1 MIKREPIAIVGLTA
15 LFPGSID
22 TAGFWNDILNARD
35 LLTEVPSHYWLVDD
49 YYDPD
54 PAAPD
59 KTYGRRGAFL
69 SPVEFDTLEFGLPPA
84 ALPAIDSSQLLA
96 LIGAKRVLADAAN
109 GRAEHVPKDRISVFL
124 GAAATTSAAM
134 NMAARLQRPAWIKGM
149 RESGIPESQV
159 QEACDRIA
167 ACFTPLQENTFPGIL
182 SNVIAGR
189 VANRFDLRGSNFTT
203 DAACASSLAAISVAI
218 NDLYLGNSDM
228 VLTGGVDTLND
239 IQMFTCFSKTPALS
253 PTEDCRPF
261 SSRSDGTM
269 LGEGLA
275 MFALR
280 RMADAERD
288 GDTIYASIRGLG
300 SSSDGLAKSVYAPR
314 PAGQAMALRR
324 AYDAA
329 GYGPETVELVEA
341 HGTATAAGDLAE
353 FEALRE
359 VFGAGGAVAR
369 QWCAL
374 GSVKSQIGHTKGA
387 AGAAGLFKAAMAL
400 HHKTLPPTIKVDR
413 PNPAMAMEESPFY
426 LNTEAR
432 PWIRCNHGP
441 RRASVSSFGFGGT
454 NFHLALEEYS
464 GSGGRPPR
472 LTESPVELAVISA
485 PHADGAARE
494 CRRLAAKLEAV
505 NGEDAWRRAARE
517 SQRDF
522 DPSGAVRLAVV
533 ASSRADFEKKLA
545 RVTAAL
551 KKCPEESIRDSEGV
565 YYEPRHSGG
574 PVAFLFSG
582 QGSQYLGMGGG
593 LAMVFDCAREVWD
606 FAEGVFSE
614 DGFSPRDAVFPRP
627 VFNDSDRQRQQE
639 FLTRTDIAQPALA
652 AASLA
657 QLALL
662 HALGIKPA
670 FAAGHS
676 FGELVALHE
685 AGCFSAGDLLRIA
698 RKRGELM
705 AADGRTGTMTA
716 VSYPIDDLRDFLN
729 QPGPD
734 GIVIANR
741 NSPRQSV
748 LSGNIASIEAVEER
762 LAAAAISFRRLPVG
776 GAFHSPLMVG
786 AVEPFSRFLEN
797 IAFESPS
804 LPVFSNTD
812 AARYPR
818 DPVLIRERIAQ
829 NLTSPVRFADEIEA
843 LHGAGARVF
852 VEVGAGSVLRQLTAQ
867 CLRERPHAAIALSQR
882 GEDDVSSLW
891 QAVGQL
897 SAAGVKVRFEEIWSA
912 FHAVSSQPR
921 SAPSSSTV
929 LIDGAGYN
937 RPYPPKGG
945 SAALPRPN
953 PEPAPAVAASTPV
966 TALPVPERQPTQALA
981 APSSAAFELVQAQI
995 GEAQKT
1001 SQAAILESLS
1011 ITLKSLEAVAREL
1024 SGGAAPEEIRPH
1036 TAPGLQ
1042 TSQIAGGASV
1052 PPMAPS
1058 LEPVQ
1063 SAPEPNP
1070 AALDPAALL
1079 MRIVAEKTGYP
1090 QDVLTLDVE
1099 LEAGL
1104 GIDSIKRVEI
1114 FSAIQQQ
1121 LPGLPEITPSAIG
1134 QLKSLRDI
1142 LAFIGETSAPAA
1154 KPESAASTFN
1164 LERALLE
1171 IVSGKT
1177 GYPID
1182 ILNLDV
1188 ELEAGLG
1195 IDSIKRVEIFSA
1207 IQQRVAAVPEFK
1219 APEFK
1224 AEDAGRLRTLRDIL
1238 AFVGAAPVAATLK
1251 RREVHLTQS
1260 RECGLPLSGLFSCGG
1275 IAIIDGGSALAGA
1288 VLDRLERLNI
1298 SAQSYAGIPE
1308 GCRAAIY
1315 LGGLGPFASTQE
1327 ALRVNHEA
1335 FEIAR
1340 ALARGSEPP
1349 ALFVT
1354 VRDSAGVHG
1363 GWAAGIAGIAKT
1375 VACEWPRS
1383 AVKAMDL
1390 ERGIRTP
1397 AETADVIVA
1406 ELLWGGS
1413 DMEVTLRANGARLV
1427 PVLRP
1432 SEIGGGIERIGPD
1445 SVIVASGGGRGITA
1459 ACLIDLAR
1467 AARPRIA
1474 LLGRTTLEDEPAD
1487 CREAQDEAALKHVI
1501 SRRPGHSGS
1510 LKEISRDAASILA
1523 AREIRS
1529 TLRALEQAGSPC
1541 AYFAADIR
1549 DAAGIGRAVASVRDR
1564 FGPVT
1569 AIVHG
1574 AGVIAD
1580 KKIADKTP
1588 DQFALVFDTKAGGLR
1603 TLLAATQSDPI
1614 DTICLFS
1621 SVAARF
1627 GNPGQ
1632 CDYAAANEVLNGIG
1646 AVEARR
1652 RGTQTLVRSIG
1663 WGPWD
1668 GGMVTAPLAAH
1679 FRSRGVG
1686 LIPIA
1691 SGARAF
1697 VDELRHTTGGCEVL
1711 LAAGDDPSFSPATGK
1726 EPAQRAET
1734 SCEILVGR
1742 ATYPFLDSHRIQQ
1755 HAVVPVVLVNDWFH
1769 RIAESTR
1776 HGMRIARCRDLRV
1789 NRGIPLPAFD
1799 SDGHLLRVVSKAAG
1813 AGEIH
1818 CELRSPGG
1826 TLHYSAVLEL
1836 RSELPECGAADEAG
1850 PESPGVQE
1858 MRSVS
1863 EIYSGTS
1870 DLFHGPDFRVIE
1882 ELLKLDESG
1891 ATGILHTT
1899 RNMRWPSGP
1908 WKTDAAALDGA
1919 LQLIRLW
1926 GVRNLGGPSL
1936 PTRIG
1941 SFVQYGPE
1949 TAATSLRCQIR
1960 ARATGTLG
1968 LVADADLF
1976 FRDGRIFAEMRDIE
1990 MHLTPA
1996 S

>member
-15 LFPGSID
+15 LFPGSTD

-35 LLTEVPSHYWLVDD
+35 LLTDVPSHYWLVDD

-69 SPVEFDTLEFGLPPA
+69 TPIEFDTLEFGLPPT

-96 LIGAKRVLADAAN
+96 LIGAKRVLADAAQ
-109 GRAEHVPKDRISVFL
+109 GRIPHVPKDRIGVFL

-167 ACFTPLQENTFPGIL
+167 QCFTPLQENTFPGIL

-189 VANRFDLRGSNFTT
+189 IANRFDLRGSNFTT
-203 DAACASSLAAISVAI
+203 DAACASSLAAVSVAI

-228 VLTGGVDTLND
+228 VLAGGVDTLND

-261 SSRSDGTM
+261 SSRADGTM

-280 RMADAERD
+280 RLADAERD
-288 GDTIYASIRGLG
+288 GDAIYALIRGLG

-329 GYGPETVELVEA
+329 GYSPETVELVEA

-353 FEALRE
+353 FEALNE
-359 VFGAGGAVAR
+359 VFRGAGGVGQDVGR
-369 QWCAL
+369 HVGHPWCAL

-413 PNPAMAMEESPFY
+413 PNPAMAIDESPFY
-426 LNTEAR
+426 LNTEVR
-432 PWIRCNHGP
+432 PWIRGDRGP

-454 NFHLALEEYS
+454 NFHVALEEYS
-464 GSGGRPPR
+464 GSARKPQR

-485 PHADGAARE
+485 PNAGAATRE
-494 CRRLAAKLEAV
+494 CRSMAAT
-505 NGEDAWRRAARE
+505 GTSWRRAARE
-517 SQRDF
+517 SQRAF
-522 DPSGAVRLAVV
+522 DPLNNVRIAVI
-533 ASSRADFEKKLA
+533 ASSPADFEAKLA
-545 RVTAAL
+545 RVAVAL
-551 KKCPEESIRDSEGV
+551 DKSPEDAIRDSDGI
-565 YYEPRHSGG
+565 YYEPRPTGG

-582 QGSQYLGMGGG
+582 QGSQYPGMGGG
-593 LAMVFDCAREVWD
+593 LAMAFDSAREVWD
-606 FAEGVFSE
+606 FAEDLFSE

-627 VFNDSDRQRQQE
+627 VFSDSDRQRQQE

-652 AASLA
+652 TASLA

-662 HALGIKPA
+662 HTLGIQPD

-676 FGELVALHE
+676 FGELVALHA

-705 AADGRTGTMTA
+705 AADGRIGTMTA
-716 VSYPIDDLRDFLN
+716 VSHPIDDLRKFLN
-729 QPGPD
+729 HPGPN
-734 GIVIANR
+734 GIVIANH
-741 NSPRQSV
+741 NAPRQSV
-748 LSGNIASIEAVEER
+748 LSGQLASIEAVEER
-762 LAAAAISFRRLPVG
+762 LAAGSISFRRLPVG
-776 GAFHSPLMVG
+776 GAFHSPLMAG
-786 AVEPFSRFLEN
+786 AVEPFSHFLAN
-797 IAFESPS
+797 VAFDSPS
-804 LPVFSNTD
+804 LPVFSNAD
-812 AARYPR
+812 AVEYPR
-818 DPVLIRERIAQ
+818 DPVVIRERIAA
-829 NLTSPVRFADEIEA
+829 NLTRPVRFADEIDA
-843 LHGAGARVF
+843 LHSAGARVF
-852 VEVGAGSVLRQLTAQ
+852 VEVGAGSALRQLTAQ
-867 CLRERPHAAIALSQR
+867 CLRKKPHAAIALSQK
-882 GEDDVSSLW
+882 GQHDVTSLW
-891 QAVGQL
+891 HAVGQL
-897 SAAGVKVRFEEIWSA
+897 AAAGVNVQFEKIWPA
-912 FHAVSSQPR
+912 FHPVPAE
-921 SAPSSSTV
+921 APAARSSSTV

-953 PEPAPAVAASTPV
+953 PEPAPAVATP
-966 TALPVPERQPTQALA
+966 TPAALPPA
-981 APSSAAFELVQAQI
+981 APAPAAHPASAFELIQAQI
-995 GEAQKT
+995 ADAQKA
-1001 SQAAILESLS
+1001 SQAAIIESLS

-1024 SGGAAPEEIRPH
+1024 SGGVAAAPP
-1036 TAPGLQ
+1036 
-1042 TSQIAGGASV
+1042 
-1052 PPMAPS
+1052 APS
-1058 LEPVQ
+1058 PSIEPPWFAPAPKLT
-1063 SAPEPNP
+1063 APEPQP
-1070 AALDPAALL
+1070 AVSESKAAAPDAAAVLL
-1079 MRIVAEKTGYP
+1079 QVVAEKTGYP

-1121 LPGLPEITPSAIG
+1121 LPGLPEITPAAIG

-1142 LAFIGETSAPAA
+1142 LAFLGAPSAPAA
-1154 KPESAASTFN
+1154 KKEPAASALN

-1171 IVSGKT
+1171 IVADKT

-1182 ILNLDV
+1182 ILTLDV

-1207 IQQRVAAVPEFK
+1207 IQQRVTAMPEFK
-1219 APEFK
+1219 P
-1224 AEDAGRLRTLRDIL
+1224 EDAARLRTLRDIL
-1238 AFVGAAPVAATLK
+1238 AFMSATPVAAAALN
-1251 RREVHLTQS
+1251 RREVHLVPSQA
-1260 RECGLPLSGLFSCGG
+1260 CGLPLAALFTCGA
-1275 IAIIDGGSALAGA
+1275 IAIVDGGSALAEA
-1288 VLDRLERLNI
+1288 VLSRLEKWNI
-1298 SAQSYAGIPE
+1298 GAQSAAGVPE
-1308 GCRAAIY
+1308 SCRAAIY
-1315 LGGLGPFASTQE
+1315 LGGLRAFASPQA
-1327 ALRVNHEA
+1327 ALSVNHEA

-1340 ALARGSEPP
+1340 ALARGAEPP
-1349 ALFVT
+1349 ALLVT
-1354 VRDSAGVHG
+1354 VLDSAGEHG

-1375 VACEWPRS
+1375 FAREWPCA
-1383 AVKAMDL
+1383 AVKAIDL
-1390 ERGIRTP
+1390 ERGVRTP
-1397 AETADVIVA
+1397 AEIADAIVT
-1406 ELLWGGS
+1406 ELLSGGS
-1413 DMEVTLRANGARLV
+1413 DMEVTLRADRSISHASRLV

-1432 SEIGGGIERIGPD
+1432 AELSDGAERIGPH
-1445 SVIVASGGGRGITA
+1445 SVVVASGGGRGVTA

-1467 AARPRIA
+1467 AAHPRIA
-1474 LLGRTTLEDEPAD
+1474 LLGRTALEDEPAD
-1487 CREAQDEAALKHVI
+1487 CRDAKDEAALKRVI
-1501 SRRPGHSGS
+1501 SHRRSHPGD
-1510 LKEISRDAASILA
+1510 LKEISREAASILA

-1529 TLRALEQAGSPC
+1529 TLQALEQAGSPC

-1549 DAAGIGRAVASVRDR
+1549 DAASTGRAIASVRER

-1588 DQFALVFDTKAGGLR
+1588 DQFAQVFDTKAAGLNA
-1603 TLLAATQSDPI
+1603 LLAATQSDPI

-1632 CDYAAANEVLNGIG
+1632 CDYAAANEVLNRIG

-1652 RGTQTLVRSIG
+1652 RGAECLVRSIG

-1686 LIPIA
+1686 LIPLA
-1691 SGARAF
+1691 SGASAF
-1697 VDELRHTTGGCEVL
+1697 VRELRHTIGGAEVL
-1711 LAAGDDPSFSPATGK
+1711 IAAGDDPFFDTAQPTEAAT
-1726 EPAQRAET
+1726 
-1734 SCEILVGR
+1734 EILVSR
-1742 ATYPFLDSHRIQQ
+1742 ATYPLLDSHRIRQ
-1755 HAVVPVVLVNDWFH
+1755 HAVVPVVLVNEWFH
-1769 RIAESTR
+1769 RFAESQR
-1776 HGMRIARCRDLRV
+1776 PGIRVANCRDLRV
-1789 NRGIPLPAFD
+1789 TRGIPLPAFD
-1799 SDGHLLRVVSKAAG
+1799 SEGHRLRLVSKAAG
-1813 AGEIH
+1813 AGEIQ
-1818 CELRSPGG
+1818 CELRSPDG
-1826 TLHYSAVLEL
+1826 TLHYSALLDLQPEL
-1836 RSELPECGAADEAG
+1836 QPELQARGAEDETV
-1850 PESPGVQE
+1850 PHSPGVAE
-1858 MRSVS
+1858 V
-1863 EIYSGTS
+1863 YNGNG
-1870 DLFHGPDFRVIE
+1870 DLFHGPDFQVIQQ
-1882 ELLKLDESG
+1882 LLSIDESG
-1891 ATGILHTT
+1891 AAGILRTT

-1919 LQLIRLW
+1919 LQLVRLW

-1941 SFVQYGPE
+1941 SFVRHGHE
-1949 TAATSLRCQIR
+1949 TAASPLRCEVQ

-1968 LVADADLF
+1968 IVADARLLF
-1976 FRDGRIFAEMRDIE
+1976 SDGRIFAEMRDVE
-1990 MHLTPA
+1990 MHLTA
-1996 S
+1996 GS

>member
-35 LLTEVPSHYWLVDD
+35 LLTDVPSHYWLVDD

-69 SPVEFDTLEFGLPPA
+69 SPIEFDTLEFGLPPT

-96 LIGAKRVLADAAN
+96 LIGAKRVLADAAQ
-109 GRAEHVPKDRISVFL
+109 GRVPHVPKDRIGVFL

-159 QEACDRIA
+159 QDACDRIA

-182 SNVIAGR
+182 SNVISGR
-189 VANRFDLRGSNFTT
+189 IANRFDLRGSNFTT
-203 DAACASSLAAISVAI
+203 DAACASSLAAVSVAI

-228 VLTGGVDTLND
+228 VLAGGVDTLND

-261 SSRSDGTM
+261 SSRADGTM

-275 MFALR
+275 IFALR
-280 RMADAERD
+280 RLADAERD
-288 GDTIYASIRGLG
+288 GDAIYALIRGLG

-314 PAGQAMALRR
+314 PAGQAIALRR

-329 GYGPETVELVEA
+329 GYSPETVELVEA

-353 FEALRE
+353 FEALNE
-359 VFGAGGAVAR
+359 VFRASGAAGTHVGQ

-413 PNPAMAMEESPFY
+413 PNPAMAIEASPFY

-432 PWIRCNHGP
+432 PWIRGDRDP

-454 NFHLALEEYS
+454 NFHVALEEYR
-464 GSGGRPPR
+464 GYGAKPQR
-472 LTESPVELAVISA
+472 LTESPAELAVISA
-485 PHADGAARE
+485 ANAGAAARE
-494 CRRLAAKLEAV
+494 CQRMAAT
-505 NGEDAWRRAARE
+505 GTSSWRRAARE
-517 SQRDF
+517 SQRTF
-522 DPSGAVRLAVV
+522 DPSSAVRLAIV
-533 ASSRADFEKKLA
+533 ASSPADFEAKLA
-545 RVTAAL
+545 RVIAAIE
-551 KKCPEESIRDSEGV
+551 KSPEEAIRDSDGV
-565 YYEPRHSGG
+565 YYEPRPAGG

-593 LAMVFDCAREVWD
+593 FSMAFDCAREAWD
-606 FAEGVFSE
+606 FAEQAFSE
-614 DGFSPRDAVFPRP
+614 DAFSPRDAVFPRP
-627 VFNDSDRQRQQE
+627 VFSDSERQRQQE

-652 AASLA
+652 TASLA

-662 HALGIKPA
+662 HMLGIEA
-670 FAAGHS
+670 DFAAGHS
-676 FGELVALHE
+676 FGELVALHA
-685 AGCFSAGDLLRIA
+685 AGCFSARDLLRIA
-698 RKRGELM
+698 RNRGELM
-705 AADGRTGTMTA
+705 AADGRVGTMTA
-716 VSYPIDDLRDFLN
+716 VSHPIDDLRKFLN
-729 QPGPD
+729 HPGPN
-734 GIVIANR
+734 GIVIANH

-748 LSGNIASIEAVEER
+748 LSGQLASIEAVEER
-762 LAAAAISFRRLPVG
+762 LAAASISFRRLPVG
-776 GAFHSPLMVG
+776 GAFHSPLMAS
-786 AVEPFSRFLEN
+786 AVEPFAQFLAN
-797 IAFESPS
+797 FAFDSPS
-804 LPVFSNTD
+804 LPVFSNAD
-812 AARYPR
+812 AAAYPR
-818 DPVLIRERIAQ
+818 DPVLIRERIAA
-829 NLTSPVRFADEIEA
+829 NLTKPVRFADEIEA
-843 LHGAGARVF
+843 LHSAGARVF
-852 VEVGAGSVLRQLTAQ
+852 VEVGAGSALRQLTAQ
-867 CLRERPHAAIALSQR
+867 CLREKPHAAIALSQKGR
-882 GEDDVSSLW
+882 DDVSSLW
-891 QAVGQL
+891 HAVGQL
-897 SAAGVKVRFEEIWSA
+897 AAAGVNVRFDAICSA
-912 FHAVSSQPR
+912 FHPVSEAAPTPR
-921 SAPSSSTV
+921 SSSTV

-945 SAALPRPN
+945 SAALPKPN
-953 PEPAPAVAASTPV
+953 PEPAPAG
-966 TALPVPERQPTQALA
+966 A
-981 APSSAAFELVQAQI
+981 APASAQPPGAHSASAFELIQAQI
-995 GEAQKT
+995 ADAQKA

-1011 ITLKSLEAVAREL
+1011 ITLKSLEAVAREF
-1024 SGGAAPEEIRPH
+1024 SGGAAAVSP
-1036 TAPGLQ
+1036 
-1042 TSQIAGGASV
+1042 
-1052 PPMAPS
+1052 APS
-1058 LEPVQ
+1058 TSIEPVR
-1063 SAPEPNP
+1063 SAPEPQP
-1070 AALDPAALL
+1070 AAPESRAAAPDPAAVLL
-1079 MRIVAEKTGYP
+1079 QIVAEKTGYP

-1114 FSAIQQQ
+1114 LSAIQQQ
-1121 LPGLPEITPSAIG
+1121 LPGLPEITPTAIG

-1142 LAFIGETSAPAA
+1142 LTFLGATSAPAA
-1154 KPESAASTFN
+1154 KAEPDPSGFN

-1171 IVSGKT
+1171 VVSDKT

-1182 ILNLDV
+1182 ILNLDI

-1207 IQQRVAAVPEFK
+1207 IQQRLAAVHEFS

-1224 AEDAGRLRTLRDIL
+1224 PEDAGRLRTLRDIL
-1238 AFVGAAPVAATLK
+1238 VYMGAAPVAAGTLI
-1251 RREVHLTQS
+1251 RREVQLVQS
-1260 RECGLPLSGLFSCGG
+1260 QACGLPLSALFTCGA
-1275 IAIIDGGSALAGA
+1275 IAIVDGGSALADA
-1288 VLDRLERLNI
+1288 VSNRLQKLNI
-1298 SAQSYAGIPE
+1298 GTRSAAGVPQ

-1315 LGGLGPFASTQE
+1315 LGGFRAFASAQD

-1340 ALARGSEPP
+1340 ALARGAEPP

-1354 VRDSAGVHG
+1354 IQDSAGDHG
-1363 GWAAGIAGIAKT
+1363 AWAAGIVGIAKT
-1375 VACEWPRS
+1375 FAREWPAA
-1383 AVKAMDL
+1383 AVKAIDL
-1390 ERGIRTP
+1390 ERGVQTP
-1397 AETADVIVA
+1397 AEIADAIVA
-1406 ELLWGGS
+1406 ELLSGGS
-1413 DMEVTLRANGARLV
+1413 DMEVTLRADGNLTNASRLV
-1427 PVLRP
+1427 PVLRQAQL
-1432 SEIGGGIERIGPD
+1432 SYGADRIGPH
-1445 SVIVASGGGRGITA
+1445 SVIVASGGGRGVTA
-1459 ACLIDLAR
+1459 ACLVELAR
-1467 AARPRIA
+1467 AAHPRIA
-1474 LLGRTTLEDEPAD
+1474 LLGRTALEDEPAD
-1487 CREAQDEAALKHVI
+1487 CREAKDEAALKRVI
-1501 SRRPGHSGS
+1501 SRRHGRPGE
-1510 LKEISRDAASILA
+1510 LKEISRETASILA

-1529 TLRALEQAGSPC
+1529 TLQALEQAGSPC
-1541 AYFAADIR
+1541 AYLAVDIR
-1549 DAAGIGRAVASVRDR
+1549 DAASVVRAVASVRER

-1588 DQFALVFDTKAGGLR
+1588 DQFALVFDTKAGGLCA
-1603 TLLAATQSDPI
+1603 LLAATPSDPI

-1627 GNPGQ
+1627 GNTGQ
-1632 CDYAAANEVLNGIG
+1632 CDYAAANEVLNRIG
-1646 AVEARR
+1646 AIEARR
-1652 RGTQTLVRSIG
+1652 RGAQCLVRSIG

-1686 LIPIA
+1686 LIPLA

-1697 VDELRHTTGGCEVL
+1697 VHELRHTAGAAEVL
-1711 LAAGDDPSFSPATGK
+1711 IATGD
-1726 EPAQRAET
+1726 EPFSKAAQPTET
-1734 SCEILVGR
+1734 ATEILVNR
-1742 ATYPFLDSHRIQQ
+1742 ATYPFLDSHRIHQ
-1755 HAVVPVVLVNDWFH
+1755 HVVLPVVLVNDWFH
-1769 RIAESTR
+1769 RFAESLR
-1776 HGMRIARCRDLRV
+1776 PGIRVANCRDLRV

-1799 SDGHLLRVVSKAAG
+1799 SEGHLLRVVSKAAG

-1818 CELRSPGG
+1818 CELRSPDG
-1826 TLHYSAVLEL
+1826 TLHYSALLDLQLEL
-1836 RSELPECGAADEAG
+1836 QARGALDEAE
-1850 PESPGVQE
+1850 PESSGVAE
-1858 MRSVS
+1858 MRIAG
-1863 EIYSGTS
+1863 EIYNGSG

-1882 ELLKLDESG
+1882 QLLSINESG
-1891 ATGILHTT
+1891 ATAILYTT

-1926 GVRNLGGPSL
+1926 GIRNLGGPSL

-1941 SFVQYGPE
+1941 SFVRRASE
-1949 TAATSLRCQIR
+1949 TAATPLRCEVQ

-1968 LVADADLF
+1968 IVADARLLF
-1976 FRDGRIFAEMRDIE
+1976 NDGRIFAEMRDIE
-1990 MHLTPA
+1990 MHLTPG

>member
-15 LFPGSID
+15 LFPGSTD

-35 LLTEVPSHYWLVDD
+35 LLTDVPSHYWLVDD

-69 SPVEFDTLEFGLPPA
+69 SPIEFDTLEFGLPPT

-96 LIGAKRVLADAAN
+96 LIGAKRVLADAAQ
-109 GRAEHVPKDRISVFL
+109 GRVPHVPKDRIGVFL

-159 QEACDRIA
+159 QDACKRIA

-189 VANRFDLRGSNFTT
+189 IANRFDLRGSNFTT
-203 DAACASSLAAISVAI
+203 DAACASSLAAVSVAI

-228 VLTGGVDTLND
+228 VLAGGVDTLND

-261 SSRSDGTM
+261 SSRADGTM

-280 RMADAERD
+280 RLADAERD
-288 GDTIYASIRGLG
+288 GDAIYALIRGLG

-314 PAGQAMALRR
+314 PAGQAIALRR

-329 GYGPETVELVEA
+329 GYSPETVELVEA

-353 FEALRE
+353 FEALNE
-359 VFGAGGAVAR
+359 VFRAAGAVGQHVGQ

-413 PNPAMAMEESPFY
+413 PNPAMAIEASPFY

-432 PWIRCNHGP
+432 PWIRGNRGGIRGNP

-454 NFHLALEEYS
+454 NFHVALEEYC
-464 GSGGRPPR
+464 GSGGKPQR
-472 LTESPVELAVISA
+472 LTESPAELVVISSPNA
-485 PHADGAARE
+485 GAAVRE
-494 CRRLAAKLEAV
+494 CRRMAAT
-505 NGEDAWRRAARE
+505 GGSSWRRAARE

-522 DPSGAVRLAVV
+522 HPSSAVRLALV
-533 ASSRADFEKKLA
+533 ASSPADFEAKLA
-545 RVTAAL
+545 GAIVAIEKR
-551 KKCPEESIRDSEGV
+551 PEEAIRDLDGV
-565 YYEPRHSGG
+565 YYEPRPAGG

-593 LAMVFDCAREVWD
+593 LAMAFDCAREVWD
-606 FAEGVFSE
+606 FAEEVFSE

-627 VFNDSDRQRQQE
+627 VFSDSDRQRQQE
-639 FLTRTDIAQPALA
+639 FLTRTDIAQPSLA
-652 AASLA
+652 TASLA

-662 HALGIKPA
+662 HTLGIDPD

-676 FGELVALHE
+676 FGELVALHA

-705 AADGRTGTMTA
+705 AADGRVGTMTA
-716 VSYPIDDLRDFLN
+716 VSHPIDDLRDFLN
-729 QPGPD
+729 QPGPN
-734 GIVIANR
+734 GIVIANH

-748 LSGNIASIEAVEER
+748 LSGQLASIEAVETR
-762 LAAAAISFRRLPVG
+762 LAAASISFRRLPVG
-776 GAFHSPLMVG
+776 GAFHSPLMAS
-786 AVEPFSRFLEN
+786 AVEPFSSFLAN
-797 IAFESPS
+797 FAFDSPS
-804 LPVFSNTD
+804 LPVFSNAD
-812 AARYPR
+812 AAAYPR
-818 DPVLIRERIAQ
+818 DPVLIRERIAA
-829 NLTSPVRFADEIEA
+829 NLTKPVRFADEIEA
-843 LHGAGARVF
+843 LHSAGARVF
-852 VEVGAGSVLRQLTAQ
+852 VEIGAGSALRQLTVQ
-867 CLRERPHAAIALSQR
+867 CLRDKPHAAIALSHNGR
-882 GEDDVSSLW
+882 HDVSSLW
-891 QAVGQL
+891 HAVGQL
-897 SAAGVKVRFEEIWSA
+897 AAAGVKVRFEAICSA
-912 FHAVSSQPR
+912 FHPVSAEAPAVR
-921 SAPSSSTV
+921 SSSTV

-945 SAALPRPN
+945 SAALPGPN
-953 PEPAPAVAASTPV
+953 PEPAPAVT
-966 TALPVPERQPTQALA
+966 LPVA
-981 APSSAAFELVQAQI
+981 APPLAPSPAAQSTSAFELIQAQI
-995 GEAQKT
+995 GDAQKA
-1001 SQAAILESLS
+1001 SQAAIIESLS
-1011 ITLKSLEAVAREL
+1011 ITLKSLEGVAREL
-1024 SGGAAPEEIRPH
+1024 SGGAAF
-1036 TAPGLQ
+1036 
-1042 TSQIAGGASV
+1042 V
-1052 PPMAPS
+1052 PPAPNPS
-1058 LEPVQ
+1058 IEPAP
-1063 SAPEPNP
+1063 SAPEPKLAASVPQPSAPEAKP
-1070 AALDPAALL
+1070 AAPDPAAVLL
-1079 MRIVAEKTGYP
+1079 QIVADKTGYP

-1121 LPGLPEITPSAIG
+1121 LPGLPEITPGAIG
-1134 QLKSLRDI
+1134 QLRTLRDI
-1142 LAFIGETSAPAA
+1142 LAFLGATSAPAA
-1154 KPESAASTFN
+1154 KQEPAASGFN
-1164 LERALLE
+1164 LESALLE
-1171 IVSGKT
+1171 IVAGKT

-1182 ILNLDV
+1182 ILNLDI

-1207 IQQRVAAVPEFK
+1207 IQQRVAAVPQFS

-1224 AEDAGRLRTLRDIL
+1224 PEDAGRLRTLRDIL
-1238 AFVGAAPVAATLK
+1238 VYMGAAPVAAATLN
-1251 RREVHLTQS
+1251 RREVQLVQS
-1260 RECGLPLSGLFSCGG
+1260 RACGLPLSALFTCGA
-1275 IAIIDGGSALAGA
+1275 IAIVDGGSALADA
-1288 VLDRLERLNI
+1288 VVNRLQKLNI
-1298 SAQSYAGIPE
+1298 PTQSAAGVPHD
-1308 GCRAAIY
+1308 CRAAIY
-1315 LGGLGPFASTQE
+1315 LGGLRAFASAQE
-1327 ALRVNHEA
+1327 ALKVNYEA

-1340 ALARGSEPP
+1340 VLARGAEPP

-1354 VRDSAGVHG
+1354 IQDSAGDHG
-1363 GWAAGIAGIAKT
+1363 AWAAGIAGIAKT
-1375 VACEWPRS
+1375 FAREWPRA

-1390 ERGIRTP
+1390 ERGVLTS
-1397 AETADVIVA
+1397 AEIADAIVT
-1406 ELLWGGS
+1406 ELLSGGS
-1413 DMEVTLRANGARLV
+1413 DTEVTLRADRNLANASRLV

-1432 SEIGGGIERIGPD
+1432 AEFSDGTERIGPH
-1445 SVIVASGGGRGITA
+1445 SVIVASGGGRGVTA
-1459 ACLIDLAR
+1459 TCLIDLAR
-1467 AARPRIA
+1467 AVHPRIA
-1474 LLGRTTLEDEPAD
+1474 LLGRTPLEDEPAD
-1487 CREAQDEAALKHVI
+1487 CREAKDEAALKRVI
-1501 SRRPGHSGS
+1501 SRRHGRPGE
-1510 LKEISRDAASILA
+1510 LKEISREAASILA
-1523 AREIRS
+1523 AREIRF
-1529 TLRALEQAGSPC
+1529 TLQALEQAGSPC

-1549 DAAGIGRAVASVRDR
+1549 DAASIGRAVAYVRER

-1588 DQFALVFDTKAGGLR
+1588 DQFALVFDTKAGGLCA
-1603 TLLAATQSDPI
+1603 LLAATQSDPI

-1632 CDYAAANEVLNGIG
+1632 CDYAAANEVLNRIG
-1646 AVEARR
+1646 VVEARR
-1652 RGTQTLVRSIG
+1652 RGAKCLVRSIG

-1686 LIPIA
+1686 LIPPA

-1697 VDELRHTTGGCEVL
+1697 VRELRHPTGGAEVL
-1711 LAAGDDPSFSPATGK
+1711 IAVGGDPLSETAQQAEAAT
-1726 EPAQRAET
+1726 
-1734 SCEILVGR
+1734 EILVSR
-1742 ATYPFLDSHRIQQ
+1742 ATYPFLDSHRIRQ

-1769 RIAESTR
+1769 RFAEALR
-1776 HGMRIARCRDLRV
+1776 PGVRVANCRDLRV

-1799 SDGHLLRVVSKAAG
+1799 SEGHLLRVVSKAVG
-1813 AGEIH
+1813 AGEIQ
-1818 CELRSPGG
+1818 CELRSPDG
-1826 TLHYSAVLEL
+1826 TLHYSALL
-1836 RSELPECGAADEAG
+1836 DLQPEPQVRDAVDEAAS
-1850 PESPGVQE
+1850 ESPRVAE
-1858 MRSVS
+1858 MRTGG
-1863 EIYSGTS
+1863 EIYNGSG
-1870 DLFHGPDFRVIE
+1870 DLFHGPDFQVIDQ
-1882 ELLKLDESG
+1882 LLRLDESG
-1891 ATGILHTT
+1891 AAGILHTT

-1941 SFVQYGPE
+1941 SFVRHASE
-1949 TAATSLRCQIR
+1949 TAASPLRCEVQ

-1968 LVADADLF
+1968 IVADARLLF
-1976 FRDGRIFAEMRDIE
+1976 SDGRIFAEMRDIE
-1990 MHLTPA
+1990 MHLTA
-1996 S
+1996 SS

>member
-15 LFPGSID
+15 LFPGSTD

-35 LLTEVPSHYWLVDD
+35 LLTDVPSHYWLVDD

-69 SPVEFDTLEFGLPPA
+69 SPIEFDTLEFGLPPA

-109 GRAEHVPKDRISVFL
+109 GRIPHVPKDRIGVFL

-159 QEACDRIA
+159 QDACDRIA

-189 VANRFDLRGSNFTT
+189 IANRFDLRGPNFTT
-203 DAACASSLAAISVAI
+203 DAACASSLAAVSVAI

-228 VLTGGVDTLND
+228 VLAGGVDTLND

-261 SSRSDGTM
+261 SSRADGTM

-280 RMADAERD
+280 RLADAERD
-288 GDTIYASIRGLG
+288 GDAIYALIRGLG

-314 PAGQAMALRR
+314 PAGQALALRR

-329 GYGPETVELVEA
+329 GYSPETVELVEA
-341 HGTATAAGDLAE
+341 HGTATAAGDVAE

-359 VFGAGGAVAR
+359 VFGAAGALNQHVR
-369 QWCAL
+369 QRVGQPWCAL

-413 PNPAMAMEESPFY
+413 PNPAMAIEESPFY

-432 PWIRCNHGP
+432 PWIRGDRVP

-454 NFHLALEEYS
+454 NFHVALEEYN
-464 GSGGRPPR
+464 GSGGKPSR
-472 LTESPVELAVISA
+472 LIESPAELAVISA
-485 PHADGAARE
+485 PNASAAARE
-494 CRRLAAKLEAV
+494 CRRMAAAGV
-505 NGEDAWRRAARE
+505 SSWRRAARE

-522 DPSGAVRLAVV
+522 DPSGAVRIAVV
-533 ASSRADFEKKLA
+533 ASSPADLEAKLA
-545 RVTAAL
+545 RVTAVIE
-551 KKCPEESIRDSEGV
+551 KSPEEAIRDSDGV
-565 YYEPRHSGG
+565 CYEPRPAGG

-582 QGSQYLGMGGG
+582 QGSQYPGMGGG
-593 LAMVFDCAREVWD
+593 LAMAFDCAREVWD
-606 FAEGVFSE
+606 FAEELFSE

-627 VFNDSDRQRQQE
+627 VFSDADRQRQQE

-652 AASLA
+652 TASLA

-662 HALGIKPA
+662 HTLSIKPD

-676 FGELVALHE
+676 FGELVALHA
-685 AGCFSAGDLLRIA
+685 AGCFSASDLLRIA

-705 AADGRTGTMTA
+705 AADGRVGTMTA
-716 VSYPIDDLRDFLN
+716 VSHPIDDLRNFLN
-729 QPGPD
+729 QPGPN
-734 GIVIANR
+734 GIVIANH

-748 LSGNIASIEAVEER
+748 LSGQIAGIEAVEER
-762 LAAAAISFRRLPVG
+762 LAAASISFRRLPVG
-776 GAFHSPLMVG
+776 GAFHSPLMAG
-786 AVEPFSRFLEN
+786 AVEPFSQFLAN
-797 IAFESPS
+797 VAFDSPS
-804 LPVFSNTD
+804 LPVFSNAD
-812 AARYPR
+812 AAEYPR
-818 DPVLIRERIAQ
+818 DPFVIRERIAA
-829 NLTSPVRFADEIEA
+829 NLTKPVRFADEIEA
-843 LHGAGARVF
+843 LHSAGARVF
-852 VEVGAGSVLRQLTAQ
+852 VEVGAGSALRQLTAQ
-867 CLRERPHAAIALSQR
+867 CLREKPHAAIALSQNGR
-882 GEDDVSSLW
+882 HDVSSLW
-891 QAVGQL
+891 HAVGQL
-897 SAAGVKVRFEEIWSA
+897 AAAGVKVRFEAIWSA
-912 FHAVSSQPR
+912 FHPVSAE
-921 SAPSSSTV
+921 APAARSSSTV

-945 SAALPRPN
+945 SAALPGPN
-953 PEPAPAVAASTPV
+953 PEPAPAVALPV
-966 TALPVPERQPTQALA
+966 ALPPL
-981 APSSAAFELVQAQI
+981 APSAPAHSTSAFELIQAQI
-995 GEAQKT
+995 GDAQKA

-1024 SGGAAPEEIRPH
+1024 SGGAAPVLPVSSPLI
-1036 TAPGLQ
+1036 
-1042 TSQIAGGASV
+1042 
-1052 PPMAPS
+1052 
-1058 LEPVQ
+1058 EPAR
-1063 SAPEPNP
+1063 SSPEPQLAAPDPKPTPPEPKP
-1070 AALDPAALL
+1070 AAPDPAAVLL
-1079 MRIVAEKTGYP
+1079 QIVAEKTGYP
-1090 QDVLTLDVE
+1090 QDVLTLDIE

-1121 LPGLPEITPSAIG
+1121 LPGLPEITPAAIG
-1134 QLKSLRDI
+1134 QLKTLRDI
-1142 LAFIGETSAPAA
+1142 LAFLGATSAPDA
-1154 KPESAASTFN
+1154 KQEPAASALN
-1164 LERALLE
+1164 PERALLE
-1171 IVSGKT
+1171 IVAAKT

-1188 ELEAGLG
+1188 ELESGLG
-1195 IDSIKRVEIFSA
+1195 IDSTKRGEIFSA
-1207 IQQRVAAVPEFK
+1207 IQQCVGAVPEFK
-1219 APEFK
+1219 P
-1224 AEDAGRLRTLRDIL
+1224 EDAGSLRTLRDIL
-1238 AFVGAAPVAATLK
+1238 VFMGAAPVAAGTLN
-1251 RREVHLTQS
+1251 RREVHLVQS
-1260 RECGLPLSGLFSCGG
+1260 QACGLPLSALFTCGA
-1275 IAIIDGGSALAGA
+1275 IAVVDGGSALAEA
-1288 VLDRLERLNI
+1288 VVNRLQKLNI
-1298 SAQSYAGIPE
+1298 GTQSAAGVPH

-1315 LGGLGPFASTQE
+1315 LGGLRAFASEQE

-1340 ALARGSEPP
+1340 ALARGAEAP

-1354 VRDSAGVHG
+1354 IQDSAADHA

-1375 VACEWPRS
+1375 FAREWPS
-1383 AVKAMDL
+1383 AAVKAMDL
-1390 ERGIRTP
+1390 ERGVQTP
-1397 AETADVIVA
+1397 AEIADAIVT
-1406 ELLWGGS
+1406 ELLSGGS
-1413 DMEVTLRANGARLV
+1413 EMEVTLRADRSSTNASRLV

-1432 SEIGGGIERIGPD
+1432 AEFSDGAERIGAN
-1445 SVIVASGGGRGITA
+1445 SVIVASGGGRGVTA
-1459 ACLIDLAR
+1459 ACLIDLAL

-1474 LLGRTTLEDEPAD
+1474 ILGRTPLEDEPAD
-1487 CREAQDEAALKHVI
+1487 CHEAKDEAALKRVI
-1501 SRRPGHSGS
+1501 SRRRGHSGE
-1510 LKEISRDAASILA
+1510 LKEISREAAAILA

-1529 TLRALEQAGSPC
+1529 TLQALEQAGSPC

-1549 DAAGIGRAVASVRDR
+1549 DAASIGRAVASVRRR

-1588 DQFALVFDTKAGGLR
+1588 DQFALVFDTKAGGLCV
-1603 TLLAATQSDPI
+1603 LLAATQSDPI

-1632 CDYAAANEVLNGIG
+1632 CDYAAANEILNRIG

-1652 RGTQTLVRSIG
+1652 RGAQCLVRSIG

-1668 GGMVTAPLAAH
+1668 GGMVTASLAAH

-1686 LIPIA
+1686 LIPVA

-1697 VDELRHTTGGCEVL
+1697 VRELRHPIGGAEVL
-1711 LAAGDDPSFSPATGK
+1711 IAAGDDPFSGTEPPTDAAT
-1726 EPAQRAET
+1726 
-1734 SCEILVGR
+1734 EILVSR
-1742 ATYPFLDSHRIQQ
+1742 ATYPFLDSHRIRQ

-1769 RIAESTR
+1769 RFAEALR
-1776 HGMRIARCRDLRV
+1776 PGMRIANCRDLRV

-1799 SDGHLLRVVSKAAG
+1799 SEGHLLRIVSKAAG

-1818 CELRSPGG
+1818 CELRSPDG
-1826 TLHYSAVLEL
+1826 TLHYSALL
-1836 RSELPECGAADEAG
+1836 DLQLDPQARGAEDEAA
-1850 PESPGVQE
+1850 PESPGVPE
-1858 MRSVS
+1858 ARTAG
-1863 EIYSGTS
+1863 EIYNGSG
-1870 DLFHGPDFRVIE
+1870 DLFHGPDFQVVE
-1882 ELLKLDESG
+1882 QLLSLDESG
-1891 ATGILHTT
+1891 AAGMLYTT

-1926 GVRNLGGPSL
+1926 GIRNLGGPSL

-1941 SFVQYGPE
+1941 SFVRHGPE
-1949 TAATSLRCQIR
+1949 TAASPLRCEVQ

-1968 LVADADLF
+1968 IVADARLLF
-1976 FRDGRIFAEMRDIE
+1976 GNGRIFAEMRDIE
-1990 MHLTPA
+1990 MHLTPG